1 MKKSFRMWLVFL
13 LILLVLALLGG
24 FLKWRSSVTISNDNL
39 ETIDTEKPQDIPPI
53 PSIEENIG
61 SEEVLEEIKVG
72 IVDMVVLQNQHPR
85 MAEYKK
91 LAVEITGYHAEL
103 SSQNEEY
110 KLAHEQ
116 VKNQSLDLNTQ
127 LNAQLQGIRDKYQ
140 KIIDTRVQELQKE
153 LSLYE
158 EETWKRALEDIERKK
173 DDLQSLAQDMI
184 SKYHQKLETELKKYQ
199 DELDAEYAGRVINL
213 RLKLQMI
220 QLSEEEQE
228 KYKADLEAIQIEQ
241 KQKLQEKSQS
251 LEEEFNTFIEN
262 KQVELDTEL
271 KNYQNQL
278 KEETETLFLRKQ
290 KELDKNL
297 KDFITEKEEAMHKEF
312 QERQTKIEENAKTS
326 LLKTQTEIQQEMQKK
341 EQRLRSK
348 LEKAELEQVQILQ
361 QIDQDIRQIVG
372 QLAHEEGYELV
383 LTDIRVSVDVDDLTQ
398 LVLQKLKQ

>member
-1 MKKSFRMWLVFL
+1 MKKSFRMWLIFL

-24 FLKWRSSVTISNDNL
+24 FLKWRSSVTVSNDNL
-39 ETIDTEKPQDIPPI
+39 EAIDTEKPQDIPPI

-72 IVDMVVLQNQHPR
+72 IIDMVILQNQHPR

-278 KEETETLFLRKQ
+278 KEETETLFLAKQ

-297 KDFITEKEEAMHKEF
+297 KDFISEKEEAMHKEF

-348 LEKAELEQVQILQ
+348 LEKAKLEQVQILQ

-372 QLAHEEGYELV
+372 QLAQEEGYELV

>member
-1 MKKSFRMWLVFL
+1 MKKSYRMWLVFL

-24 FLKWRSSVTISNDNL
+24 FLKWRSSATVSIDNL
-39 ETIDTEKPQDIPPI
+39 EAIDTEKPQDIPPI

-85 MAEYKK
+85 MAEYNK
-91 LAVEITGYHAEL
+91 LATEITGYHAEL

-158 EETWKRALEDIERKK
+158 EATWKQALEDIERKK

-262 KQVELDTEL
+262 KQFELDTEL

-278 KEETETLFLRKQ
+278 KEDTEALFLAKQ

-297 KDFITEKEEAMHKEF
+297 KDFISEKEEAMHKEF

-348 LEKAELEQVQILQ
+348 LEKAKLEQVQILQ

-372 QLAHEEGYELV
+372 QLAQEEGYELV
-383 LTDIRVSVDVDDLTQ
+383 LTDIRVSVDVQDLTQ

>member
-1 MKKSFRMWLVFL
+1 MKKSYRMWLVFL

-24 FLKWRSSVTISNDNL
+24 FLKWRSSATVSIDNL
-39 ETIDTEKPQDIPPI
+39 EAIDTEKPQDIPPI

-85 MAEYKK
+85 MAEYNK
-91 LAVEITGYHAEL
+91 LATEITGYHAEL

-158 EETWKRALEDIERKK
+158 EATWKQALEDIERKK

-199 DELDAEYAGRVINL
+199 DELDVEYAGRVINL

-278 KEETETLFLRKQ
+278 KEDTEALFLAKQ

-297 KDFITEKEEAMHKEF
+297 KDFISEKEEAMHKEF

-348 LEKAELEQVQILQ
+348 LEKAKLEQVQILQ

-372 QLAHEEGYELV
+372 QLAQEEGYELV
-383 LTDIRVSVDVDDLTQ
+383 LTDIRVSVDVQDLTQ

>member
-1 MKKSFRMWLVFL
+1 MKKSFRMWLIFL

-24 FLKWRSSVTISNDNL
+24 FLKWRSSVTVSNDNL
-39 ETIDTEKPQDIPPI
+39 EAIDTEKPQDIPPI

-72 IVDMVVLQNQHPR
+72 IIDMVVLQNQHPR

-110 KLAHEQ
+110 KLAHDQ

-184 SKYHQKLETELKKYQ
+184 SKYHQKLEAELKKYQ

-278 KEETETLFLRKQ
+278 KEETETLFLAKQ

-348 LEKAELEQVQILQ
+348 LEKAKLEQVQILQ

-372 QLAHEEGYELV
+372 QLAQEEGYELV